1 MEKTTEFMKD
11 VERVAKTFNDR
22 VVDGQSLVII
32 ATDEL
37 NGTQRQTI
45 IAVRGRGE
53 YLAKGL
59 SDFIGDNKELV
70 ALAML
75 INQIETKKN
84 NHDNE

>member
-1 MEKTTEFMKD
+1 MKD
-11 VERVAKTFNDR
+11 VERVAKSFNDR